1 MSALATKIAAA
12 SKDVGGK
19 LSPDKRNKDQ
29 SYDYI
34 SADKLIAVCGQALA
48 EQGIALYPHIGAHDL
63 AVLDRG
69 NGKARYDATVQLC
82 ITIADGET
90 EFKADWLG
98 IGSDYLTP
106 DKALYKAITSGHKY
120 FLMKLLN
127 VGAGNEDGEHET
139 EPASAPVQTV
149 RAAPPAKTNGT
160 NGHSAP
166 PPTDEPPPFD
176 AEFEALPS
184 VPQERA
190 AAQAQADSF
199 IPTCP
204 VCNSEMWDN
213 REGKQ
218 NPKAPDFKCKD
229 KQCPGDGDRNKPFAI
244 WLPESHAK
252 GTAAMWANVQTVY
265 GDNADQFKTW
275 VKERY
280 HVTSSKDLTLTQ
292 LADIIARLRQQQ
304 PA

>member
-1 MSALATKIAAA
+1 MPLANRIAAA

-19 LSPDKRNKDQ
+19 LNPDKRNKEQ

-34 SADKLIAVCGQALA
+34 SADKIIAVCGQALA
-48 EQGIALYPHIGAHDL
+48 EQGVTVYPSITETTLD
-63 AVLDRG
+63 VLDRG
-69 NGKARYDATVQLC
+69 NNKYRYDARVQFAMTL
-82 ITIADGET
+82 ADDEGT
-90 EFKADWLG
+90 FMSQWYGL
-98 IGSDYLTP
+98 GSDYTTP

-127 VGAGNEDGEHET
+127 VGAGNEDGEHEN

-149 RAAPPAKTNGT
+149 KAAPPAKTNG
-160 NGHSAP
+160 NGHAAL
-166 PPTDEPPPFD
+166 PPTDEPPPF
-176 AEFEALPS
+176 AEEFEQLPS
-184 VPQERA
+184 AQQERDER
-190 AAQAQADSF
+190 QAERDTYV
-199 IPTCP
+199 PTCP

-218 NPKAPDFKCKD
+218 NPKAPDFKCKN

-252 GTAAMWANVQTVY
+252 GTAAMWANVQAVY
-265 GDNADQFKTW
+265 GDTADDFKAW

-280 HVTSSKDLTLTQ
+280 HVASSKDLTLAQ
-292 LADIIARLRQQQ
+292 LADIIARLKMQQ